1 MVARSTYA
9 RMAIAILAL
18 VGFFDSAYLMLSR
31 YQTDISLVCPV
42 TGDGCSTVQNSAW
55 STLPPGSG
63 VPIALLGIIGYGIVF
78 GVAMAALHT
87 NYARSLPLP
96 ALLAA
101 LSTLGIVFSL
111 YLIGIQVFLIQAI
124 CSWCML
130 SALLM
135 ITIWLVAL
143 FDWRTWHR
151 QHVASG
157 GEGTLSSTA
166 TRAP

>member
-1 MVARSTYA
+1 MLARSIYA

-31 YQTDISLVCPV
+31 YQTAISLVCPV

-55 STLPPGSG
+55 STIPPGSG

-101 LSTLGIVFSL
+101 LGTLGVIFSI
-111 YLIGIQVFLIQAI
+111 YLIGIQVFMIQAV

-151 QHVASG
+151 QTITSPG
-157 GEGTLSSTA
+157 DGTLSSTPH
-166 TRAP
+166 RAQ